1 MNQERIL
8 KFYSYSRID
17 GIGSIEYT
25 LKKGSLL
32 YGGGGGAVGS
42 LLSEGRYFG
51 GFLLSEGHYFK
62 G

>member
-25 LKKGSLL
+25 LKRGR
-32 YGGGGGAVGS
+32 YFTGGGGAVGS

-51 GFLLSEGHYFK
+51 GFLLSEGHYFR